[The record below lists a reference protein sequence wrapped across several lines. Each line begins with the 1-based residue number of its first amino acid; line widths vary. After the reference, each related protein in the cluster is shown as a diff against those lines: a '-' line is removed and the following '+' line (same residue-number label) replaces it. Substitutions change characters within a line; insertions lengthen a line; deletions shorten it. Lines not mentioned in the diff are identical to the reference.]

1 MLEVDNIDVTYGH
14 IQALF
19 GVSLKVEDGELVA
32 LIGANGAGKTTTL
45 RTISGLLRPIS
56 GSISLDG
63 RRIDKMR
70 AEDIVKLGVSHLPEG
85 RGMFPSLT
93 VEENLKMGYYT
104 RRSDRKMWKDGVE
117 RVTTL
122 FPRLKER
129 WNQAAGTMSGG
140 EQQMLA
146 LSRAVLP
153 NPRLLM
159 VDELSLG
166 LAPVVVQQL
175 FELLVEI
182 NKQGTTVL
190 LVEQYVNQAL
200 RIANRA
206 YVLEKGSVSLE
217 GSAKELLSSSDI
229 VQASYMGGHAHT
241 GDGNGASPGDAA
253 VAVATKPKRTRKPA
267 APRPRRKAAATVKPA
282 ESTTDTS
289 DGAIETPGDTSDGAD
304 ALGPTTVKGD
314 E

>member
-1 MLEVDNIDVTYGH
+1 LLEVDGIDVTYGH

-19 GVSLKVEDGELVA
+19 GVSLRVEEGELVA

-56 GSISLDG
+56 GKVTLDG
-63 RRIDKMR
+63 KRIDR
-70 AEDIVKLGVSHLPEG
+70 TRPEDIVKLGVSHLPEG
-85 RGMFPSLT
+85 RGMFPNLT
-93 VEENLKMGYYT
+93 VEENLKMGFYT

-129 WNQAAGTMSGG
+129 WTQAAGTMSGG

-175 FELLVEI
+175 FQLLVEI
-182 NKQGTTVL
+182 NKEGTTIL

-200 RIANRA
+200 AIADRA

-217 GSAKELLSSSDI
+217 GHAKELLESSDV

-241 GDGNGASPGDAA
+241 DGGDGA
-253 VAVATKPKRTRKPA
+253 VAVATKPRRTRAKKPA
-267 APRPRRKAAATVKPA
+267 TRARRTPSAPVRRGETGSKTP
-282 ESTTDTS
+282 
-289 DGAIETPGDTSDGAD
+289 DGAI
-304 ALGPTTVKGD
+304 ALDPSPAKGD

>member
-1 MLEVDNIDVTYGH
+1 LLEVDGIDVGYGH

-19 GVSLKVEDGELVA
+19 GVTLRVDEGELVA
-32 LIGANGAGKTTTL
+32 LIGATGAGKTTTL
-45 RTISGLLRPIS
+45 RTISGLLRPIR
-56 GSISLDG
+56 GKIMLDG
-63 RRIDKMR
+63 KRIDR
-70 AEDIVKLGVSHLPEG
+70 SRPEDIVKLGVSHLPEG
-85 RGMFPSLT
+85 RGMFPNLT
-93 VEENLKMGYYT
+93 VEENLKMGFYT
-104 RRSDRKMWKDGVE
+104 RRGDRKMWKEGVE

-129 WNQAAGTMSGG
+129 WTQAAGTMSGG

-153 NPRLLM
+153 SPRLLM

-175 FELLVEI
+175 FQLLVDI
-182 NKQGTTVL
+182 NKMGTTIL

-200 RIANRA
+200 RIADRA

-217 GSAKELLSSSDI
+217 GSAKELLDSSDV
-229 VQASYMGGHAHT
+229 VQASYMGGHAHAR
-241 GDGNGASPGDAA
+241 GESGEGA
-253 VAVATKPKRTRKPA
+253 VAVATKPKRTRSRKPA
-267 APRPRRKAAATVKPA
+267 VRARRPSSTSVKRG
-282 ESTTDTS
+282 ETSTETP
-289 DGAIETPGDTSDGAD
+289 DGAI
-304 ALGPTTVKGD
+304 ALDPSPAKGD

>member
-14 IQALF
+14 VQALF
-19 GVSLKVEDGELVA
+19 GVSMRVDDGELVA

-45 RTISGLLRPIS
+45 RTISGLLRPLA
-56 GSISLDG
+56 GSVKLDG
-63 RRIDKMR
+63 KRIDKMR
-70 AEDIVKLGVSHLPEG
+70 PEDIVKLGVSHLPEG
-85 RGMFPSLT
+85 RGMFPNLT
-93 VEENLKMGYYT
+93 VEENLKMGFYT
-104 RRSDRKMWKDGVE
+104 RRSDRKMWKESVE
-117 RVTTL
+117 RVTEL

-129 WNQAAGTMSGG
+129 WTQAAGTMSGG

-175 FELLVEI
+175 FQLLVEI

-200 RIANRA
+200 RIADRA

-217 GSAKELLSSSDI
+217 GSAKDLLRSSDV
-229 VQASYMGGHAHT
+229 VQASYMGGHAHAPGEPADETT
-241 GDGNGASPGDAA
+241 GPGAGA
-253 VAVATKPKRTRKPA
+253 VAVATAVATKPRRTRTRKA
-267 APRPRRKAAATVKPA
+267 APRPRRTS
-282 ESTTDTS
+282 ESSVETTDTTTETP
-289 DGAIETPGDTSDGAD
+289 DGAI
-304 ALGPTTVKGD
+304 ALDPSPAKGD

>member
-1 MLEVDNIDVTYGH
+1 LLEIDAIDVTYGH
-14 IQALF
+14 IQALY
-19 GVSLKVEDGELVA
+19 GVSLRVEEGELVA

-56 GSISLDG
+56 GKIALDG
-63 RRIDKMR
+63 RRIDKTKP
-70 AEDIVKLGVSHLPEG
+70 EDIVKLGVSHLPEG
-85 RGMFPSLT
+85 RGMFPNLT
-93 VEENLKMGYYT
+93 VEENLMMGFYT
-104 RRSDRKMWKDGVE
+104 RRSDKKMWKQGVE

-129 WNQAAGTMSGG
+129 WTQAAGTMSGG

-175 FELLVEI
+175 FQLLIEI
-182 NKQGTTVL
+182 NKEGTTIL

-200 RIANRA
+200 RIADRA
-206 YVLEKGSVSLE
+206 YVLEKGSVTIE
-217 GSAKELLSSSDI
+217 GSAKELLESSDV
-229 VQASYMGGHAHT
+229 VQASYMGGHAHAA
-241 GDGNGASPGDAA
+241 GEIPGNGG
-253 VAVATKPKRTRKPA
+253 VAVKPKRTRSRKPA
-267 APRPRRKAAATVKPA
+267 ARTAR
-282 ESTTDTS
+282 
-289 DGAIETPGDTSDGAD
+289 GARTAVRSEEIITETPDRTIVLDPESS
-304 ALGPTTVKGD
+304 KGD

>member
-1 MLEVDNIDVTYGH
+1 LLEVDGIDVSYGH

-19 GVSLKVEDGELVA
+19 GVSLRVDDGELVA
-32 LIGANGAGKTTTL
+32 LIGANGAGKSTTL
-45 RTISGLLRPIS
+45 RTISGLLRPLS
-56 GSISLDG
+56 GSITLDG
-63 RRIDKMR
+63 KRIDKTR
-70 AEDIVKLGVSHLPEG
+70 PEDIVKLGVSHLPEG
-85 RGMFPSLT
+85 RGMFPNLS
-93 VEENLKMGYYT
+93 VEENLKMGFYT
-104 RRSDRKMWKDGVE
+104 RRSDRKMWKEGVE

-129 WNQAAGTMSGG
+129 WTQAAGTMSGG

-175 FELLVEI
+175 FQLLVEI
-182 NKQGTTVL
+182 NKQGTTIL

-200 RIANRA
+200 RIADRA

-217 GSAKELLSSSDI
+217 GSAKELLDSSDV
-229 VQASYMGGHAHT
+229 VQASYMGGHTHA
-241 GDGNGASPGDAA
+241 PGSAEAA
-253 VAVATKPKRTRKPA
+253 ESIAGGGVAVATKPKRTRKPA
-267 APRPRRKAAATVKPA
+267 VRSRRSRSASVKGEETVIETP
-282 ESTTDTS
+282 
-289 DGAIETPGDTSDGAD
+289 DGAI
-304 ALGPTTVKGD
+304 ALDPSPAKGD

>member
-1 MLEVDNIDVTYGH
+1 LLEVDGIDVSYGH

-19 GVSLKVEDGELVA
+19 GISLRVDEGELVA

-56 GSISLDG
+56 GKITLDG
-63 RRIDKMR
+63 KRIDKTR
-70 AEDIVKLGVSHLPEG
+70 PEDIVKLGVSHLPEG
-85 RGMFPSLT
+85 RGMFPNLT
-93 VEENLKMGYYT
+93 VEENLKMGFYI
-104 RRSDRKMWKDGVE
+104 RRSDRKMWKEGVE
-117 RVTTL
+117 RVTAL

-129 WNQAAGTMSGG
+129 WTQAAGTLSGG

-175 FELLVEI
+175 FQLLVEI
-182 NKQGTTVL
+182 NKQGTTIL

-200 RIANRA
+200 KIADRA

-217 GSAKELLSSSDI
+217 GSAKELLDSSDV
-229 VQASYMGGHAHT
+229 VQASYMGGHAH
-241 GDGNGASPGDAA
+241 APGTEEAESSVGGG
-253 VAVATKPKRTRKPA
+253 VAVATKPKPARSRKPA
-267 APRPRRKAAATVKPA
+267 VRARRTAPASVKRNETVI
-282 ESTTDTS
+282 ETT
-289 DGAIETPGDTSDGAD
+289 DGAIAPDPLPA
-304 ALGPTTVKGD
+304 KGD

>member
-1 MLEVDNIDVTYGH
+1 MLEVDGIDVTYGH

-19 GVSLKVEDGELVA
+19 GVSLRVDDGELVA

-56 GSISLDG
+56 GGIKLDG
-63 RRIDKMR
+63 RRIDRTKP
-70 AEDIVKLGVSHLPEG
+70 EDIVKLGVSHLPEG
-85 RGMFPSLT
+85 RGMFPNLT
-93 VEENLKMGYYT
+93 VEENLKMGFYT
-104 RRSDRKMWKDGVE
+104 RRSDRKMWKEGVE

-129 WNQAAGTMSGG
+129 WSQAAGTMSGG

-175 FELLVEI
+175 FQLLVEI
-182 NKQGTTVL
+182 NKQGTTIL

-200 RIANRA
+200 GIADRA
-206 YVLEKGSVSLE
+206 YVLEKGSVSME
-217 GSAKELLSSSDI
+217 GSAKELLASSDV
-229 VQASYMGGHAHT
+229 VQASYMGGHAHVPQEEAAE
-241 GDGNGASPGDAA
+241 DLVAAA
-253 VAVATKPKRTRKPA
+253 VAAKPKRARTRKPA
-267 APRPRRKAAATVKPA
+267 TRARRTASAGVG
-282 ESTTDTS
+282 S
-289 DGAIETPGDTSDGAD
+289 DGTTSETPDGASVLD
-304 ALGPTTVKGD
+304 PSSVKGD